1 VLRHLLIGGIATA
14 MVSGGSA
21 LAADKRVTAGTTAA
35 GVLSPYNWTGFYL
48 GGNVGYGFGQSRT
61 DVFFSDAGTGTPLLA
76 TGSSSKFNGV
86 LGGAQ
91 TGYNWQAGYWLLGL
105 EVDIQHT
112 NQRATTSY
120 VCPGTV
126 CNSGIA
132 GFDAPASLVHT
143 QELDWFGTL
152 RARVGV
158 TATPDTLL
166 YATGGLALA
175 GISHVGTISGA
186 SLTPVVD
193 ENGAPALDA
202 NTNPITTRGSNTAG
216 LFDQTTKLGWAA
228 GVGVETHLIGNLSG
242 KIEYLHMNFATD
254 SVSTGNPNNATP
266 LALGLHSRITDD
278 IVRVGLNYRLV
289 ESGQNEADDKP
300 GISKSRRRVKAPLP
314 VPAWNWTGFY
324 FGGHVGYS
332 RGQADVTLNDPSA
345 DPSLD
350 NFRSRFGTL
359 TGGLQVGYNYLLP
372 SRFLLGIEA
381 DASFPNYLAA
391 DAVAW
396 SRTRV
401 DVDRAQKIDYMATV
415 RGRFG
420 YAFPQWMIYATGGVA
435 WSLGRFLESPG
446 ATDDVDKVLHQY
458 KGWTAGIG
466 AEVPIEGGWTA
477 KLEYLYVS
485 FGHQD
490 VMFQS
495 GVAAGSSFD
504 VHTVRAGL
512 NYNFAAAAAG
522 DVGETASRSSSPV
535 EFENWAIHGQTTY
548 IQQGY
553 PPFHSPYLG
562 PNSFTPWAQT
572 RNTWTTSVFLGLKL
586 WEGGELYYNPEL
598 LQGFGLHDTTGAAG
612 FPNGEAQKSNF
623 PYPQYS
629 TSRLFLRQTIGLG
642 GEQEKS
648 ESGYGQLGGN
658 RDVSRLTFWVGRFAV
673 HDVFDTNSYA
683 MDPRVDFMNWSIWA
697 AGAFD
702 YPADKIGLTY
712 GGVAELNQKYWAFR
726 VGYFLTGN
734 QPNSNEFDMTLF
746 RRGAYVGELEAH
758 YSVVSL
764 PGKIRFGL
772 WADTYFSGSYRE
784 AVDLSLAIPN
794 LDPTE
799 AIIATRTG
807 RTKYGYYVNF
817 EQSLTEQLAIF
828 GRWSWNDGRN
838 EISAFTDIDRS
849 LMFGAAITGKAWGR
863 PDDRIGV
870 AGAVNALSPEHRDY
884 IAAGGLGILIGDGML
899 NYHHE
904 RILETYYAMRVLKG
918 LTMTFDYQYMVNPA
932 YNADRGPISIF
943 SGRLHGEF

>member
-1 VLRHLLIGGIATA
+1 

-120 VCPGTV
+120 VCPGTL

-158 TATPDTLL
+158 TATPDALL

-186 SLTPVVD
+186 SLTPVLD

-391 DAVAW
+391 DDVAW

-446 ATDDVDKVLHQY
+446 ATDDVDKVLHLY
-458 KGWTAGIG
+458 KGWTAGVG

-562 PNSFTPWAQT
+562 ANSFTPWAQT
-572 RNTWTTSVFLGLKL
+572 RATWTTSAFLGLKL
-586 WEGGELYYNPEL
+586 WDGGELYYNPEL
-598 LQGFGLHDTTGAAG
+598 FQGFGLHDTTGAAG

-623 PYPQYS
+623 PYPHYS
-629 TSRLFLRQTIGLG
+629 TSRLFLRQTVGLG
-642 GEQEKS
+642 GEQEKVDS
-648 ESGYGQLGGN
+648 SYGQMAGT
-658 RDVSRLTFWVGRFAV
+658 RDVSRLTFQVGRFAV

-683 MDPRVDFMNWSIWA
+683 TDPRVDFMNWSIWA

-712 GGVAELNQKYWAFR
+712 GGVAELNQKFWAMR
-726 VGYFLTGN
+726 AGYFLTGN
-734 QPNSNEFDMTLF
+734 QPNSNEFDMSLF
-746 RRGAYVGELEAH
+746 KRGAYVGELEAR
-758 YSVVSL
+758 YFVLSRA
-764 PGKIRFGL
+764 GKLRVGV

-794 LDPTE
+794 LDPTD
-799 AIIATRTG
+799 AIVATRTG

-932 YNADRGPISIF
+932 YNADRGPISFF

>member
-1 VLRHLLIGGIATA
+1 

-61 DVFFSDAGTGTPLLA
+61 DVFFSDAGTGTPPLA

-112 NQRATTSY
+112 NQRATRSY
-120 VCPGTV
+120 VCPGTL

-158 TATPDTLL
+158 TATPDALL

-186 SLTPVVD
+186 SLTPVLD

-242 KIEYLHMNFATD
+242 KIEYLHMNFAAD
-254 SVSTGNPNNATP
+254 SVSAGNPNNATP

-278 IVRVGLNYRLV
+278 IVRVGLNYRLE

-300 GISKSRRRVKAPLP
+300 GMSKSRRRTKAPLP
-314 VPAWNWTGFY
+314 VPAWNWTGLY

-391 DAVAW
+391 DDVAW

-446 ATDDVDKVLHQY
+446 ATDDVDKVLHLY

-466 AEVPIEGGWTA
+466 AEVPIERGWTA
-477 KLEYLYVS
+477 KLEYLYTT
-485 FGHQD
+485 FGHQE

-495 GVAAGSSFD
+495 GVAAGSWFD

-512 NYNFAAAAAG
+512 NYNFAAAGAGSSGATAAG
-522 DVGETASRSSSPV
+522 SSPTQ
-535 EFENWAIHGQTTY
+535 FENWEIHGQTTY

-562 PNSFTPWAQT
+562 PNSLTPWAQT
-572 RNTWTTSVFLGLKL
+572 RNTWTTSAFLGLKL
-586 WEGGELYYNPEL
+586 WDGGELYYNPEL
-598 LQGFGLHDTTGAAG
+598 FQGFGLHDTTGAAG

-623 PYPQYS
+623 PYPHYS

-642 GEQEKS
+642 GEQEKI
-648 ESGYGQLGGN
+648 ESGYGQMAGT
-658 RDVSRLTFWVGRFAV
+658 RDVSRLTFQVGRFAV

-683 MDPRVDFMNWSIWA
+683 TDPRVDFMNWSIWA

-712 GGVAELNQKYWAFR
+712 GGVAELNQKFWAMR
-726 VGYFLTGN
+726 AGYFLTGN
-734 QPNSNEFDMTLF
+734 QPNSNEFDMSLF
-746 RRGAYVGELEAH
+746 KRGAYVGEFEAR
-758 YSVVSL
+758 YSVLSRA
-764 PGKIRFGL
+764 GKLRVGV

-794 LDPTE
+794 LDPTD

-904 RILETYYAMRVLKG
+904 RILETYYAMRVLQG

>member
-1 VLRHLLIGGIATA
+1 

-120 VCPGTV
+120 VCPGTL

-158 TATPDTLL
+158 TATPDALL

-186 SLTPVVD
+186 SLTPVLD

-242 KIEYLHMNFATD
+242 KIEYLHMNFAAD
-254 SVSTGNPNNATP
+254 SVSAGNPNNATP

-278 IVRVGLNYRLV
+278 IVRVGLNYRLE

-300 GISKSRRRVKAPLP
+300 GMSKSRRRTKAPLP
-314 VPAWNWTGFY
+314 VPAWNWTGLY

-391 DAVAW
+391 DDVAW

-446 ATDDVDKVLHQY
+446 ATDDVDKVLHLY

-466 AEVPIEGGWTA
+466 AEVPIERGWTA
-477 KLEYLYVS
+477 KLEYLYTT
-485 FGHQD
+485 FGHQE

-495 GVAAGSSFD
+495 GVAAGSWFD

-512 NYNFAAAAAG
+512 NYNFAAAGAGSSGATAAG
-522 DVGETASRSSSPV
+522 SSPTQ
-535 EFENWAIHGQTTY
+535 FENWEIHGQTTY

-562 PNSFTPWAQT
+562 PNSLTPWAQT
-572 RNTWTTSVFLGLKL
+572 RNTWTTSAFLGLKL
-586 WEGGELYYNPEL
+586 WDGGELYYNPEL
-598 LQGFGLHDTTGAAG
+598 FQGFGLHDTTGAAG

-623 PYPQYS
+623 PYPHYS

-642 GEQEKS
+642 GEQEKI
-648 ESGYGQLGGN
+648 ESGYGQMAGT
-658 RDVSRLTFWVGRFAV
+658 RDVSRLTFQVGQFAV

-683 MDPRVDFMNWSIWA
+683 TDPRVDFMNWSIWA

-712 GGVAELNQKYWAFR
+712 GGVAELNQKFWAMR
-726 VGYFLTGN
+726 AGYFLTGN
-734 QPNSNEFDMTLF
+734 QPNSNEFDMSLF
-746 RRGAYVGELEAH
+746 KRGAYVGELEAR
-758 YSVVSL
+758 YSVLSRA
-764 PGKIRFGL
+764 GKLRVGV

-794 LDPTE
+794 LDPTD

-904 RILETYYAMRVLKG
+904 RILETYYAMRVLQG

>member
-1 VLRHLLIGGIATA
+1 

-112 NQRATTSY
+112 NQRATTSD
-120 VCPGTV
+120 VCPGTL

-132 GFDAPASLVHT
+132 GFGAPASLVHT

-158 TATPDTLL
+158 TATPDALL

-186 SLTPVVD
+186 SLTPVLD

-242 KIEYLHMNFATD
+242 KIEYLHMNFAAD
-254 SVSTGNPNNATP
+254 SVSAGNPNNATP

-278 IVRVGLNYRLV
+278 IVRVGLNYRLE

-300 GISKSRRRVKAPLP
+300 GMSKSRRRTKAPLP
-314 VPAWNWTGFY
+314 VPAWNWTGLY

-391 DAVAW
+391 DDVAW

-446 ATDDVDKVLHQY
+446 ATDDVDKVLHLY

-466 AEVPIEGGWTA
+466 AEVPIERGWTA
-477 KLEYLYVS
+477 KLEYLYTT
-485 FGHQD
+485 FGHQE

-495 GVAAGSSFD
+495 GVAAGSWFD

-512 NYNFAAAAAG
+512 NYNFAAAGAGSSGATAAG
-522 DVGETASRSSSPV
+522 SSPTQ
-535 EFENWAIHGQTTY
+535 FENWEIHGQTTY

-562 PNSFTPWAQT
+562 PNSLTPWAQT
-572 RNTWTTSVFLGLKL
+572 RNTWTTSAFLGLKL
-586 WEGGELYYNPEL
+586 WDGGELYYNPEL
-598 LQGFGLHDTTGAAG
+598 FQGFGLHDTTGAAG

-623 PYPQYS
+623 PYPHYS

-642 GEQEKS
+642 GEQEKI
-648 ESGYGQLGGN
+648 ESGYGQMAGT
-658 RDVSRLTFWVGRFAV
+658 RDVSRLTFQVGRFAV
-673 HDVFDTNSYA
+673 HDVFDTNSFA
-683 MDPRVDFMNWSIWA
+683 TDPRVDFMNWSIWA

-712 GGVAELNQKYWAFR
+712 GGVAELNQKFWAMR
-726 VGYFLTGN
+726 AGYFLTGN
-734 QPNSNEFDMTLF
+734 QPNSNEFDMSLF
-746 RRGAYVGELEAH
+746 KRGAYVGEFEAR
-758 YSVVSL
+758 YSVLSRA
-764 PGKIRFGL
+764 GKLRVGV
-772 WADTYFSGSYRE
+772 WADTYLSGSYRE

-794 LDPTE
+794 LDPTD

-904 RILETYYAMRVLKG
+904 RILETYYAMRVLQG

>member
-1 VLRHLLIGGIATA
+1 MLRHLLIGGIATA

-120 VCPGTV
+120 VCPGTR
-126 CNSGIA
+126 CDSGIA

-143 QELDWFGTL
+143 QEFDWFGTL

-158 TATPDTLL
+158 TATPDALL

-477 KLEYLYVS
+477 TLEYLYVS

-642 GEQEKS
+642 GEQEK
-648 ESGYGQLGGN
+648 
-658 RDVSRLTFWVGRFAV
+658 
-673 HDVFDTNSYA
+673 
-683 MDPRVDFMNWSIWA
+683 
-697 AGAFD
+697 
-702 YPADKIGLTY
+702 
-712 GGVAELNQKYWAFR
+712 
-726 VGYFLTGN
+726 
-734 QPNSNEFDMTLF
+734 
-746 RRGAYVGELEAH
+746 
-758 YSVVSL
+758 
-764 PGKIRFGL
+764 
-772 WADTYFSGSYRE
+772 
-784 AVDLSLAIPN
+784 
-794 LDPTE
+794 
-799 AIIATRTG
+799 
-807 RTKYGYYVNF
+807 
-817 EQSLTEQLAIF
+817 
-828 GRWSWNDGRN
+828 
-838 EISAFTDIDRS
+838 
-849 LMFGAAITGKAWGR
+849 
-863 PDDRIGV
+863 
-870 AGAVNALSPEHRDY
+870 
-884 IAAGGLGILIGDGML
+884 
-899 NYHHE
+899 
-904 RILETYYAMRVLKG
+904 
-918 LTMTFDYQYMVNPA
+918 
-932 YNADRGPISIF
+932 
-943 SGRLHGEF
+943 

>member
-1 VLRHLLIGGIATA
+1 

-158 TATPDTLL
+158 TATPDALL

-186 SLTPVVD
+186 SLTPVLD

-228 GVGVETHLIGNLSG
+228 GVGMETHLTGNLSS
-242 KIEYLHMNFATD
+242 KIEYLHMNFAAD
-254 SVSTGNPNNATP
+254 SVSADNPNNATP

-391 DAVAW
+391 DDVA
-396 SRTRV
+396 
-401 DVDRAQKIDYMATV
+401 
-415 RGRFG
+415 
-420 YAFPQWMIYATGGVA
+420 
-435 WSLGRFLESPG
+435 
-446 ATDDVDKVLHQY
+446 
-458 KGWTAGIG
+458 
-466 AEVPIEGGWTA
+466 
-477 KLEYLYVS
+477 
-485 FGHQD
+485 
-490 VMFQS
+490 
-495 GVAAGSSFD
+495 
-504 VHTVRAGL
+504 
-512 NYNFAAAAAG
+512 
-522 DVGETASRSSSPV
+522 
-535 EFENWAIHGQTTY
+535 
-548 IQQGY
+548 
-553 PPFHSPYLG
+553 
-562 PNSFTPWAQT
+562 
-572 RNTWTTSVFLGLKL
+572 
-586 WEGGELYYNPEL
+586 
-598 LQGFGLHDTTGAAG
+598 
-612 FPNGEAQKSNF
+612 
-623 PYPQYS
+623 
-629 TSRLFLRQTIGLG
+629 
-642 GEQEKS
+642 
-648 ESGYGQLGGN
+648 
-658 RDVSRLTFWVGRFAV
+658 
-673 HDVFDTNSYA
+673 
-683 MDPRVDFMNWSIWA
+683 
-697 AGAFD
+697 
-702 YPADKIGLTY
+702 
-712 GGVAELNQKYWAFR
+712 
-726 VGYFLTGN
+726 
-734 QPNSNEFDMTLF
+734 
-746 RRGAYVGELEAH
+746 
-758 YSVVSL
+758 
-764 PGKIRFGL
+764 
-772 WADTYFSGSYRE
+772 
-784 AVDLSLAIPN
+784 
-794 LDPTE
+794 
-799 AIIATRTG
+799 
-807 RTKYGYYVNF
+807 
-817 EQSLTEQLAIF
+817 
-828 GRWSWNDGRN
+828 
-838 EISAFTDIDRS
+838 
-849 LMFGAAITGKAWGR
+849 
-863 PDDRIGV
+863 
-870 AGAVNALSPEHRDY
+870 
-884 IAAGGLGILIGDGML
+884 
-899 NYHHE
+899 
-904 RILETYYAMRVLKG
+904 
-918 LTMTFDYQYMVNPA
+918 
-932 YNADRGPISIF
+932 
-943 SGRLHGEF
+943 

>member
-21 LAADKRVTAGTTAA
+21 LAADKRVTAGATAA
-35 GVLSPYNWTGFYL
+35 GVVSPYNWTGFYL

-61 DVFFSDAGTGTPLLA
+61 DVSFRDAGTGTPLLA
-76 TGSSSKFNGV
+76 TGSAPKFNGV

-120 VCPGTV
+120 VCAGTM
-126 CNSGIA
+126 CNSGIP
-132 GFDAPASLVHT
+132 GSDAPASLVHT

-152 RARVGV
+152 RARIGV
-158 TATPDTLL
+158 TATPDALL

-186 SLTPVVD
+186 SLTPVLD

-202 NTNPITTRGSNTAG
+202 NTHPITTRGSNTAG

-228 GVGVETHLIGNLSG
+228 GVGMETHLIGNLSS
-242 KIEYLHMNFATD
+242 KIEYLHMNFAAD
-254 SVSTGNPNNATP
+254 SVSAGNPNNATP
-266 LALGLHSRITDD
+266 LTLGLHSRITDD
-278 IVRVGLNYRLV
+278 IVRVGLNYRLE
-289 ESGQNEADDKP
+289 ESGQNEADNKP
-300 GISKSRRRVKAPLP
+300 RMSKSHRRAKAPLP
-314 VPAWNWTGFY
+314 VPAWIWTGFY

-391 DAVAW
+391 DDVAW
-396 SRTRV
+396 SRTRL

-446 ATDDVDKVLHQY
+446 ATDDVDKVLHLY

-512 NYNFAAAAAG
+512 NYNFAAAGAGSAGATAAG
-522 DVGETASRSSSPV
+522 SSPTQ
-535 EFENWAIHGQTTY
+535 FENWEIHGQTTY

-572 RNTWTTSVFLGLKL
+572 RNTWTTSAFLSLKL
-586 WEGGELYYNPEL
+586 WDGGELYYNPEL
-598 LQGFGLHDTTGAAG
+598 FQGFGLHDTTGAAG

-623 PYPQYS
+623 PYPHYS
-629 TSRLFLRQTIGLG
+629 TSRLFLRQTVGLG
-642 GEQEKS
+642 GEQEKV
-648 ESGYGQLGGN
+648 ESGYGQMAGT
-658 RDVSRLTFWVGRFAV
+658 RDVSRLTFQVGRFAV

-683 MDPRVDFMNWSIWA
+683 TDPRVDFMNWSIWA

-758 YSVVSL
+758 YWVISL
-764 PGKIRFGL
+764 PAKIRFGL

-794 LDPTE
+794 LDPTD

-817 EQSLTEQLAIF
+817 EQSLTPQLALF
-828 GRWSWNDGRN
+828 GRWSWNDGKN
-838 EISAFTDIDRS
+838 EISAFTDVDRS
-849 LMFGAAITGKAWGR
+849 LMLGLSIAGRAWGR
-863 PDDRIGV
+863 PEDRVGIAGV
-870 AGAVNALSPEHRDY
+870 DNALSADHRDY
-884 IAAGGLGILIGDGML
+884 IAAGGLGILIGDGRL

-904 RILETYYAMRVLKG
+904 RILETYYAMRVIKG
-918 LTMTFDYQYMVNPA
+918 LTLTFDYQYMVNPA
-932 YNADRGPISIF
+932 YNADRGPISFF

>member
-1 VLRHLLIGGIATA
+1 

-61 DVFFSDAGTGTPLLA
+61 DVFFSDAGTGTPPLA

-112 NQRATTSY
+112 NQRATRSY
-120 VCPGTV
+120 ACPGTL

-158 TATPDTLL
+158 TATPDALL

-186 SLTPVVD
+186 SLTPVLD

-242 KIEYLHMNFATD
+242 KIEYLHMNFAAD
-254 SVSTGNPNNATP
+254 SVSAGNPNNATP
-266 LALGLHSRITDD
+266 LAVGLHSRITDD
-278 IVRVGLNYRLV
+278 IVRVGLNYRLE

-300 GISKSRRRVKAPLP
+300 GMSKSRRRTKAPLP
-314 VPAWNWTGFY
+314 VPAWNWTGLY

-391 DAVAW
+391 DDVAW

-446 ATDDVDKVLHQY
+446 ATDDVDKVLHLY

-466 AEVPIEGGWTA
+466 AEVPIERGWTA
-477 KLEYLYVS
+477 KLEYLYTT
-485 FGHQD
+485 FGHQE

-495 GVAAGSSFD
+495 GVAAGSWFD

-512 NYNFAAAAAG
+512 NYNFVAAAAG
-522 DVGETASRSSSPV
+522 SSGATAAGSSPNSV
-535 EFENWAIHGQTTY
+535 RELGDPRADDVYPAGVSAVPFAVSRP
-548 IQQGY
+548 QQLN
-553 PPFHSPYLG
+553 PLG
-562 PNSFTPWAQT
+562 A
-572 RNTWTTSVFLGLKL
+572 
-586 WEGGELYYNPEL
+586 NPEHLDDQRISRPEALGRRGTL
-598 LQGFGLHDTTGAAG
+598 LQSRAVSGISACTTPPVLPASPTAKRRSRNSRIPITAPPGCSCG
-612 FPNGEAQKSNF
+612 RRSGSGESRRRSRAVMVKWRERE
-623 PYPQYS
+623 
-629 TSRLFLRQTIGLG
+629 TSRG
-642 GEQEKS
+642 
-648 ESGYGQLGGN
+648 
-658 RDVSRLTFWVGRFAV
+658 
-673 HDVFDTNSYA
+673 
-683 MDPRVDFMNWSIWA
+683 
-697 AGAFD
+697 
-702 YPADKIGLTY
+702 
-712 GGVAELNQKYWAFR
+712 
-726 VGYFLTGN
+726 
-734 QPNSNEFDMTLF
+734 
-746 RRGAYVGELEAH
+746 
-758 YSVVSL
+758 
-764 PGKIRFGL
+764 
-772 WADTYFSGSYRE
+772 
-784 AVDLSLAIPN
+784 
-794 LDPTE
+794 
-799 AIIATRTG
+799 
-807 RTKYGYYVNF
+807 
-817 EQSLTEQLAIF
+817 
-828 GRWSWNDGRN
+828 
-838 EISAFTDIDRS
+838 
-849 LMFGAAITGKAWGR
+849 
-863 PDDRIGV
+863 
-870 AGAVNALSPEHRDY
+870 
-884 IAAGGLGILIGDGML
+884 
-899 NYHHE
+899 
-904 RILETYYAMRVLKG
+904 
-918 LTMTFDYQYMVNPA
+918 
-932 YNADRGPISIF
+932 
-943 SGRLHGEF
+943 

>member
-1 VLRHLLIGGIATA
+1 

-61 DVFFSDAGTGTPLLA
+61 DVFFSDAGTGTPPLA

-112 NQRATTSY
+112 NQRATRSY
-120 VCPGTV
+120 VCPGTL

-158 TATPDTLL
+158 TATPDALL

-186 SLTPVVD
+186 SLTPVLD

-242 KIEYLHMNFATD
+242 KIEYLHMNFAAD
-254 SVSTGNPNNATP
+254 SVSAGNPNNATP

-278 IVRVGLNYRLV
+278 IVRVGLNYRLE

-300 GISKSRRRVKAPLP
+300 GMSKSRRRTKAPLP
-314 VPAWNWTGFY
+314 VPAWNWTGLY

-391 DAVAW
+391 DDVAW

-446 ATDDVDKVLHQY
+446 ATDDVDKILHLY

-466 AEVPIEGGWTA
+466 AEVPIERGWTA
-477 KLEYLYVS
+477 KLEYLYTT
-485 FGHQD
+485 FGHQE

-495 GVAAGSSFD
+495 GVAAGSWFD

-512 NYNFAAAAAG
+512 NYNFAAAGAGSSGATAAG
-522 DVGETASRSSSPV
+522 SSPTQ
-535 EFENWAIHGQTTY
+535 FENWEIHGQTTY

-562 PNSFTPWAQT
+562 PNSLTPWAQT
-572 RNTWTTSVFLGLKL
+572 RNTWTTSAFLGLKL
-586 WEGGELYYNPEL
+586 WDGGELYYNPEL
-598 LQGFGLHDTTGAAG
+598 FQGFGLHDTTGAAG

-623 PYPQYS
+623 PYPHYS

-642 GEQEKS
+642 GEQEKI
-648 ESGYGQLGGN
+648 ESGYGQMAGT
-658 RDVSRLTFWVGRFAV
+658 RDVSRLTFQVGQFAV

-683 MDPRVDFMNWSIWA
+683 TDPRVDFMNWSIWA

-712 GGVAELNQKYWAFR
+712 GGVAELNQKFWAMR
-726 VGYFLTGN
+726 AGYFLTGN
-734 QPNSNEFDMTLF
+734 QPNSNEFDMSLF
-746 RRGAYVGELEAH
+746 KRGAYVGEFEAR
-758 YSVVSL
+758 YSVLSRA
-764 PGKIRFGL
+764 GKLRVGV

-794 LDPTE
+794 LDPTD

-904 RILETYYAMRVLKG
+904 RILETYYAMRVLQG